1 MKTNNKNYTLIHV
14 SCFSFFVCVVLV
26 VYFVLSVL
34 ICHPRVCHLTAGVT
48 SLSKILGL
56 GQTPVELYM

>member
-1 MKTNNKNYTLIHV
+1 MSLV
-14 SCFSFFVCVVLV
+14 FLVCVCVVVFFFGGGGGVLV
-26 VYFVLSVL
+26 VCFVLSVL
-34 ICHPRVCHLTAGVT
+34 ICHLTAGIT

>member
-1 MKTNNKNYTLIHV
+1 MSLL
-14 SCFSFFVCVVLV
+14 FFFFFFFVVLV

-34 ICHPRVCHLTAGVT
+34 ICHLTAGVT

>member
-1 MKTNNKNYTLIHV
+1 MSLV
-14 SCFSFFVCVVLV
+14 FFFVCVVLV

-34 ICHPRVCHLTAGVT
+34 ICHLTAGVT

>member
-1 MKTNNKNYTLIHV
+1 MSLV
-14 SCFSFFVCVVLV
+14 FFFVFFFFVVLV